1 MKMTLH
7 INENV
12 LAEVM
17 EAHGFDTKT
26 EAVNFALRELD
37 RRKKLR
43 AYQDVGLGLTPEELK
58 DAVFENYSPDAPLA
72 GMVAEA
78 PKPYNSPQKKK

>member
-1 MKMTLH
+1 MKMTLN
-7 INENV
+7 IDGDV

-43 AYQDVGLGLTPEELK
+43 AYKDTGLGLTPPELK
-58 DAVFENYSPDAPLA
+58 SAFYEDYSPDAI
-72 GMVAEA
+72 MVAEA
-78 PKPYNSPQKKK
+78 PAPSSPSQKKKK

>member
-7 INENV
+7 IDENV

-17 EAHGFDTKT
+17 EAHGFETKT

-43 AYQDVGLGLTPEELK
+43 AYKDKGLGLSPSELK
-58 DAVFENYSPDAPLA
+58 NAFYEDYSPDAI
-72 GMVAEA
+72 MVAEA
-78 PKPYNSPQKKK
+78 PSPYKPSKKKPK